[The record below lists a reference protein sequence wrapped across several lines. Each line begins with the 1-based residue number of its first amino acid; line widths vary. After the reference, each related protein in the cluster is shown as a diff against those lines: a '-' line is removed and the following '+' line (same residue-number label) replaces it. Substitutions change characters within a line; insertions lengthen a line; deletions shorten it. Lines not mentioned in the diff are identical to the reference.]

1 MDIELPGSSVEDVG
15 TCRKVP
21 EKRWMVV
28 RRRAWVIIGAVA
40 IVAVFGITTRNSPL
54 FAPNGGTLF
63 HRIHWMRY
71 GYDRVWYHN
80 RDYLGPSTEMNFAQL
95 NQTYGQGQTFLPT
108 GDKVI
113 GLPVYDTPRSL
124 AFQKQHQV
132 VSTLLFLKK
141 SDGNFIV
148 YSLSGGP

>member
-1 MDIELPGSSVEDVG
+1 MRGRGWVMVG
-15 TCRKVP
+15 
-21 EKRWMVV
+21 
-28 RRRAWVIIGAVA
+28 
-40 IVAVFGITTRNSPL
+40 VFGLAIIFGVVGRNTSL
-54 FAPNGGTLF
+54 FAPNGGTLL

-80 RDYLGPSTEMNFAQL
+80 RDYVGPSKEMTFAQL
-95 NQTYGQGQTFLPT
+95 NQLYGQGQTFLPT

-113 GLPVYDTPRSL
+113 GLPVYDTSRSL
-124 AFQKQHQV
+124 PFQKQHQV

-141 SDGNFIV
+141 PDGKFIV

>member
-1 MDIELPGSSVEDVG
+1 MILSFAGLVL
-15 TCRKVP
+15 
-21 EKRWMVV
+21 VV
-28 RRRAWVIIGAVA
+28 ALVIKTTPILFNDGGNLHQKLHW
-40 IVAVFGITTRNSPL
+40 IV
-54 FAPNGGTLF
+54 
-63 HRIHWMRY
+63 Y

-80 RDYLGPSTEMNFAQL
+80 RTYLGPSKEINWNEL
-95 NQTYGQGQTFLPT
+95 ESTYGQGEKFIAT

-124 AFQKQHQV
+124 AFQKQRNV

-141 SDGNFIV
+141 PDGNFVV